1 MSFKFYE
8 SFKFYGIKI
17 YTSYI
22 SYMKYVPMLSYK
34 RYIPLFSYM
43 KYIWNITQKIK
54 LGDF

>member
-34 RYIPLFSYM
+34 RYVPLFSYM

-54 LGDF
+54 VGDF